1 MRRRAFIQTAFA
13 TAGVA
18 SIPCRDAFAVL
29 YRPVEQYQQLP
40 DVDAV
45 TGDGQHIRLTGVTL
59 ADLRARLRGRLLL
72 AGNPGYDDARRIRN
86 PAFDKRPALIV
97 QPTGVADIRTAVDF
111 ARENRGLLLAVK
123 CGGHS
128 FSGLSTCDR
137 GMQIDLSLF
146 RDVRVDPAARRAW
159 VTGGCLLGQ
168 VDHETTAFGL
178 ATPLGTVSDT
188 GVGGLA
194 TGGGFGRLARRFGL
208 SVDNVVAVDVVTA
221 DGQLRHASNAEN
233 PDLLWG
239 VRGGG
244 GNFGIVTNFEFQLHP
259 MPQPIFT
266 GNIVYPIELAR
277 EGLRIYGDYAH
288 EAPDE
293 LNLSCALGQ
302 PAGGGRP
309 RFIWFVNYSG
319 PAERLES
326 VLAPVRRLGTPIA
339 DRVQPMN
346 YSAAQRG
353 TDTTD
358 PRVTVT
364 YLKGGFV
371 PSVPAGLV
379 DAVADHFRGD
389 PRRQGGIF
397 FENAGGAIARV
408 PAGATAFVHRDIH
421 SNMFASVA
429 WTYGEDGSEHIE
441 WLKQYWAGIEPFT
454 KGFYV
459 NNMPS
464 DATPSSILASY
475 RSNEERLVAIKNMYD
490 PKNLFR
496 LNPNVRPTVTP

>member
-18 SIPCRDAFAVL
+18 SIPCRDAFAVF

-168 VDHETTAFGL
+168 VDHETTALGL

-259 MPQPIFT
+259 MPQPIFS
-266 GNIVYPIELAR
+266 GNIAYPIV
-277 EGLRIYGDYAH
+277 
-288 EAPDE
+288 AP
-293 LNLSCALGQ
+293 G
-302 PAGGGRP
+302 
-309 RFIWFVNYSG
+309 
-319 PAERLES
+319 
-326 VLAPVRRLGTPIA
+326 
-339 DRVQPMN
+339 
-346 YSAAQRG
+346 
-353 TDTTD
+353 
-358 PRVTVT
+358 
-364 YLKGGFV
+364 
-371 PSVPAGLV
+371 
-379 DAVADHFRGD
+379 AVAESEALRAAGFTLRPEPARHGG
-389 PRRQGGIF
+389 QG
-397 FENAGGAIARV
+397 
-408 PAGATAFVHRDIH
+408 T
-421 SNMFASVA
+421 ASVA
-429 WTYGEDGSEHIE
+429 VYLQNAYLKLISAGAGENAKDSPLLSSPRVRSAWQKSIGTKLPAWASESSRSS
-441 WLKQYWAGIEPFT
+441 A
-454 KGFYV
+454 
-459 NNMPS
+459 
-464 DATPSSILASY
+464 SSI
-475 RSNEERLVAIKNMYD
+475 ER
-490 PKNLFR
+490 
-496 LNPNVRPTVTP
+496 